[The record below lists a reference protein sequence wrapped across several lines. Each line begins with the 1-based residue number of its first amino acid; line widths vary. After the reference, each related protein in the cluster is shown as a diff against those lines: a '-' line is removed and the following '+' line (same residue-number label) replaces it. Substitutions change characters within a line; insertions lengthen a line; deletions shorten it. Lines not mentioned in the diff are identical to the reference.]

1 MIEPAVQVTTEEHSG
16 PGCACLATALLCFFS
31 SVIEESLHFCHDGCR
46 VDVPHMACMWMEE
59 EVAVHNAD
67 AAFRQRVISSQ
78 AAGLLMLIG
87 LVLLAGLLVLTRRL
101 LWHSVLM
108 LTRRLML
115 ITMLT
120 RILCLT
126 RMLVFRVIS
135 MCIPVILMLTETL
148 LLLILCR
155 ILFKQSLL
163 GLLNSS
169 IAVRLLR

>member
-31 SVIEESLHFCHDGCR
+31 SIIKESRHLRHDGCR
-46 VDVPHMACMWMEE
+46 VNVPHMACMWVEE
-59 EVAVHNAD
+59 EVAVHNTD
-67 AAFRQRVISSQ
+67 AAFTHRVISSQ
-78 AAGLLMLIG
+78 ATGLLMLNG
-87 LVLLAGLLVLTRRL
+87 LVMLAELLVLTRRL
-101 LWHSVLM
+101 LWHSLLM
-108 LTRRLML
+108 LTRRLTSL
-115 ITMLT
+115 TM
-120 RILCLT
+120 LT

-135 MCIPVILMLTETL
+135 MCIPVILMLTVSLLLTETL
-148 LLLILCR
+148 LLLILCS